1 MKKFIRVTSMSFKR
15 KKIVFSRQ
23 PIYGINRFFF
33 KNAFQLKGFIFL
45 KKNKQNI
52 VIYGIDPVKYN
63 FYINTIK
70 Y

>member
-1 MKKFIRVTSMSFKR
+1 MSFR
-15 KKIVFSRQ
+15 KKKIIFSRQ
-23 PIYGINRFFF
+23 PIYGINVFFF

-52 VIYGIDPVKYN
+52 VIYNIDPVKYN
-63 FYINTIK
+63 LYANTIK